1 MNFSILSVRS
11 ILQPRTIYMFSL
23 KFLKLVP
30 LRIRT
35 GFGLADIKAIV
46 AEFRIREISLSSH
59 PKIINKFK

>member
-1 MNFSILSVRS
+1 
-11 ILQPRTIYMFSL
+11 MFSL